1 MFGSTNSAMGGMIRL
16 GLGRVG
22 VAAAAALMFSA
33 EANGQTIKKG
43 PFGNNANGHRY
54 VMIQA
59 TSWEQARTWARAHGG
74 DLATIND
81 AAEDAWV
88 FAAFSPGGFKYM
100 LGLAAVDTP
109 GTLTWS
115 DGSTSAYRNW
125 AASEPNTSARQKYV
139 TVQSDAKWYVRQTAF
154 SPYYI
159 VEWNAGP
166 IKVPSEYATLEE
178 AFNAMAATGVKDLQ
192 IAAGTYV
199 LSNSVGAWVNYT
211 QMGTITGAGPGQT
224 NIITRVN
231 NNAAIIL
238 TGKWTIRDLKITRD
252 FGQSALSLNEAP
264 SFMENCVVDGDNS
277 DASWSLVLYGAT
289 GASLNA
295 DRCTFLNT
303 ESLFGS
309 VYPEY
314 GFETVTNS
322 VIAGVS
328 AVTWADAPGIFSNCT
343 IVGGTA
349 GMDKFGGSAQLYNSI
364 VWNMGGSLGNAVAFN
379 CNIQQAGVTGSG
391 NINVDPKF
399 APGTFAL
406 AADSPCID
414 AGSATRMLGNGVDA
428 VGLARVSGA
437 APDIGAYEYQ
447 QTPPPACDADFDGD
461 GFITFEDFD
470 AFVSA
475 FEAGC

>member
-1 MFGSTNSAMGGMIRL
+1 MFSGATTATGGMK
-16 GLGRVG
+16 GFGGRAG
-22 VAAAAALMFSA
+22 VLCAAVLSLASMAHA
-33 EANGQTIKKG
+33 QTIKKG
-43 PFGNNANGHRY
+43 PFGYNMNGHRY

-59 TSWEQARTWARAHGG
+59 TSWEQARTWARARGG

-88 FAAFSPGGFKYM
+88 FGAFNPGGYKYM

-115 DGSTSAYRNW
+115 DGSTSTYRNW
-125 AASEPNTSARQKYV
+125 AASEPNTSATQKYV
-139 TVQSDAKWYVRQTAF
+139 TVQNDAKWYVRQTAF

-178 AFNAMAATGVKDLQ
+178 AFNAMSATGVKDLQ
-192 IAAGTYV
+192 IAAGTYI
-199 LSNSVGAWVNYT
+199 LNNSVGAWVNYT
-211 QMGTITGAGPGQT
+211 QMGTITGAGQGQT

-252 FGQSALSLNEAP
+252 FGQAALSLNEAP
-264 SFMENCVVDGDNS
+264 AFMENCVLDGDNS

-289 GASLNA
+289 GASLSA

-303 ESLFGS
+303 GSLFGS
-309 VYPEY
+309 IYPTY
-314 GFETVTNS
+314 GYETVTNS
-322 VIAGVS
+322 VFANVGTI
-328 AVTWADAPGIFSNCT
+328 TWADAPGTFSNCT
-343 IVGGTA
+343 IFGGTTGA
-349 GMDKFGGSAQLYNSI
+349 DKFGGPAQLYNSI
-364 VWNMGGSLGNAVAFN
+364 VWNMNGQLGNAVAFN
-379 CNIQQAGVTGSG
+379 CNIQQAGVTGIG

-399 APGTFAL
+399 VPGSFSL

-414 AGSATRMLGNGVDA
+414 AGSTTRMLGNGVDA
-428 VGLARVSGA
+428 AGLARVSGA
-437 APDIGAYEYQ
+437 APDMGAFEYQ
-447 QTPPPACDADFDGD
+447 QTPPPVCGADFDGD

-470 AFVSA
+470 AFVAA